1 MTVDI
6 KDATGN
12 IRFSTPINKGSKRKF
27 TLMQEDYI
35 TLKFSLEHPVYF
47 NLGDGIDNELGIF
60 ELIDLYKPVY
70 NTTTGGYD
78 YELRLDAYYWK
89 WKNKKFFYTPENAG
103 REAGWNLTATLETH
117 LKVFIDN
124 LNVLGYKFR
133 NQEFIFKIDDTVGQ
147 SSKLVSY
154 NNTNLIDALT
164 QMAETWE
171 CEWWIEDKFIR
182 FGRCEYSS
190 PIDFKAGDLQDTEN
204 VNVNSMQRSDSQTT
218 YATRI
223 YPFGSTRNIPDS
235 YRKSLIFDV
244 KEIEGR
250 DILDTARPLSNK
262 YLRGEKRCVSKFGR
276 SENI

>member
-1 MTVDI
+1 MIVDI
-6 KDATGN
+6 KDVTGN

-35 TLKFSLEHPVYF
+35 TLKFSLDNPVYF

-70 NTTTGGYD
+70 NAETGGYD

-89 WKNKKFFYTPENAG
+89 WKNKKFFYTPKNTG
-103 REAGWNLTATLETH
+103 REAGWNMTATLETH

-124 LNVLGYKFR
+124 LNALGYKFR
-133 NQEFIFKIDDTVGQ
+133 DQEFISKIDDTVEQ

-154 NNTNLIDALT
+154 DNTNLIDALT

-171 CEWWIEDKFIR
+171 CEWWIENHEIC

-190 PIDFKAGDLQDTEN
+190 PVDFKAGNLTDTEN
-204 VNVNSMQRSDSQTT
+204 VNVNSMTRSDSQTT

-223 YPFGSTRNIPDS
+223 YAFGSTRNIPAS

-244 KEIEGR
+244 KKVNGR
-250 DILDTARPLSNK
+250 DISDTERALDIFFFRH
-262 YLRGEKRCVSKFGR
+262 V
-276 SENI
+276 I

>member
-164 QMAETWE
+164 QMAET
-171 CEWWIEDKFIR
+171 CLL
-182 FGRCEYSS
+182 Y
-190 PIDFKAGDLQDTEN
+190 T
-204 VNVNSMQRSDSQTT
+204 SD
-218 YATRI
+218 AA
-223 YPFGSTRNIPDS
+223 D
-235 YRKSLIFDV
+235 
-244 KEIEGR
+244 E
-250 DILDTARPLSNK
+250 
-262 YLRGEKRCVSKFGR
+262 
-276 SENI
+276 

>member
-171 CEWWIEDKFIR
+171 CEWWIEDKFIC

-190 PIDFKAGDLQDTEN
+190 PVDFKAGDLQDTEN

-223 YPFGSTRNIPDS
+223 YPFGSTRNIPAS

-250 DILDTARPLSNK
+250 DILDTARPLSLLNS
-262 YLRGEKRCVSKFGR
+262 YPIIIR
-276 SENI
+276 I